1 MEPLHRVWMQVYF
14 QVLSEI
20 SQMMNVLQILAWWM
34 VKEEVADRLN
44 SDLFFLNSSL
54 LLNVAKISLFFGIG
68 YLSQSATIS
77 GIY

>member
-44 SDLFFLNSSL
+44 SDLFF
-54 LLNVAKISLFFGIG
+54 
-68 YLSQSATIS
+68 
-77 GIY
+77 

>member
-44 SDLFFLNSSL
+44 SKYFFEFLPPTKCCKN
-54 LLNVAKISLFFGIG
+54 IFGF
-68 YLSQSATIS
+68 
-77 GIY
+77 

>member
-54 LLNVAKISLFFGIG
+54 LLNVAKISLVFGIG